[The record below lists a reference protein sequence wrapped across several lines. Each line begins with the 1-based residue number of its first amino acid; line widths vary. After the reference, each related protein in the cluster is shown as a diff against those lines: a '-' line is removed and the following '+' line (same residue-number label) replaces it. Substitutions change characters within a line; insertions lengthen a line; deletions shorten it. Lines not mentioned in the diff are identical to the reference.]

1 MATRHRDGSVLIGA
15 PSEQVFAYVD
25 DHEQLASH
33 MNESS
38 WMMGGG
44 RMVTVPDGR
53 RGKAVGSRIRMSG
66 TVFGMRLYLDEV
78 VTLRTPPIE
87 KAWET
92 VGTPRLLVI
101 GPYEMGFH
109 VRPEAGGTRLY
120 VFIDYD
126 LPQKMVRQSAWLDVR
141 RLLRKM
147 VRAADAQRGGPP
159 LCCAR
164 PSAGG
169 VSLIQRPFMRPR
181 CILDR

>member
-25 DHEQLASH
+25 DHEQFASH

-44 RMVTVPDGR
+44 RMVTELDGR
-53 RGKAVGSRIRMSG
+53 RGKAVGSHIRMSG
-66 TVFGMRLYLDEV
+66 TVFGMRLFLDEV

-92 VGTPRLLVI
+92 VGIPRLLVI

-126 LPQKMVRQSAWLDVR
+126 LPQKWFGKVLGWMFGGFYARWCVRQMLNGAARRFAAPGR
-141 RLLRKM
+141 RL
-147 VRAADAQRGGPP
+147 AA
-159 LCCAR
+159 
-164 PSAGG
+164 
-169 VSLIQRPFMRPR
+169 
-181 CILDR
+181 

>member
-25 DHEQLASH
+25 DHEQFASH

-44 RMVTVPDGR
+44 RMVTELDGR
-53 RGKAVGSRIRMSG
+53 RGKAVGSHIRMSG
-66 TVFGMRLYLDEV
+66 TVFGIRLFLDEV
-78 VTLRTPPIE
+78 VTLRTPPVE

-101 GPYEMGFH
+101 GPYEMGFR

-126 LPQKMVRQSAWLDVR
+126 LPQKRVGKVLGWMFGGFYARWCVRQILNGAAR
-141 RLLRKM
+141 RF
-147 VRAADAQRGGPP
+147 AAPGRQLA
-159 LCCAR
+159 A
-164 PSAGG
+164 
-169 VSLIQRPFMRPR
+169 
-181 CILDR
+181 